1 MVEAGLKLIGL
12 RQHYFKTAWNNFDF
26 IVVLLSLIG
35 NLNCFF
41 LVSNCLNKRKLLFF
55 FFFVNQNILIVKY

>member
-35 NLNCFF
+35 NLNSFFMIVTVKKKCYLIFF
-41 LVSNCLNKRKLLFF
+41 LFG
-55 FFFVNQNILIVKY
+55 

>member
-35 NLNCFF
+35 NLNSFF
-41 LVSNCLNKRKLLFF
+41 MIVTVKKKVLFD
-55 FFFVNQNILIVKY
+55 FFFVWLTKYTFYN

>member
-12 RQHYFKTAWNNFDF
+12 RQHYFKTSWNNFDF

-35 NLNCFF
+35 NLNFI
-41 LVSNCLNKRKLLFF
+41 LYSNCLNNRKS
-55 FFFVNQNILIVKY
+55 II